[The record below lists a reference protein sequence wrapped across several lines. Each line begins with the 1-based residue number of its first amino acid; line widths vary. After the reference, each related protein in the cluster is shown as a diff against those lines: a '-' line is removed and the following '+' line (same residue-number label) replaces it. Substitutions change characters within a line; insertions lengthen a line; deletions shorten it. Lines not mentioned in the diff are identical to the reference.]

1 MYEEDYANKQIQ
13 KLARMDTVK
22 QASEKE
28 KVMHQKVQAYY
39 AV

>member
-1 MYEEDYANKQIQ
+1 MYEEDYVNKQIR

-28 KVMHQKVQAYY
+28 KVMHQKVQEYY
-39 AV
+39 VV

>member
-1 MYEEDYANKQIQ
+1 MKRTMRTSRSGSF
-13 KLARMDTVK
+13 ARMDTVK

-28 KVMHQKVQAYY
+28 KVMHQKVQEYY